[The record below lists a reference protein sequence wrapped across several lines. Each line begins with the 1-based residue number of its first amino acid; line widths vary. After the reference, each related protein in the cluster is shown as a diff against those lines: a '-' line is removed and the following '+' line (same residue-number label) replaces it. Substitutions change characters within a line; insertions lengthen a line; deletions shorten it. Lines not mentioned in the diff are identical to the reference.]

1 MRYVI
6 ENAEMGWAE
15 LSGMDF
21 IPRAYG
27 EWDLLP
33 ISLLIPLN
41 FWV

>member
-6 ENAEMGWAE
+6 ENAEFGWAE

-27 EWDLLP
+27 EWEFEFESEF
-33 ISLLIPLN
+33 IY
-41 FWV
+41 